1 VAGGGGLPACH
12 GGRPSQNRTNAA
24 EDRGEWRSEAEEAIP
39 NGFSTRNSRNAMVNK
54 FVRLDQPW
62 ESLQGIVLTKT
73 TSAAAS
79 SY

>member
-1 VAGGGGLPACH
+1 
-12 GGRPSQNRTNAA
+12 
-24 EDRGEWRSEAEEAIP
+24 
-39 NGFSTRNSRNAMVNK
+39 MVNK